1 MSRLK
6 FLLAA
11 GAVLTGCEPTTE
23 PDARAARLPAA
34 AALGSTASIRFGINE
49 LGSPFP
55 PQVGHDHS
63 TNAADNLVPRT
74 VMIARRGTVVFAV
87 DPVHQVAIYRPGV
100 EPEDVTVDG
109 STLEDADL
117 GFGIVLPLFRIN
129 DPAGRL
135 ASSPSQGLSPQSWS
149 PPPGTFDQPGR
160 YLVICT
166 SVPHFVLNRMFGWVI
181 VQ

>member
-1 MSRLK
+1 MSRLIP
-6 FLLAA
+6 LLAL
-11 GAVLTGCEPTTE
+11 GTVLAGCEPTTE
-23 PDARAARLPAA
+23 PNARPTPFSS
-34 AALGSTASIRFGINE
+34 AALGGSTASIRFGLNE

-74 VMIARRGTVVFAV
+74 VTIPRGGTVVFAV
-87 DPVHQVAIYRPGV
+87 DPVHQVAVYRPGV
-100 EPEDVTVDG
+100 EPEDIAVDG

-117 GFGIVLPLFRIN
+117 GFGIVLPFFRIN
-129 DPAGRL
+129 DPSGRL
-135 ASSPSQGLSPQSWS
+135 ARSPSQGLSPQSWS
-149 PPPGTFDQPGR
+149 PPLGTFDQPGR

>member
-1 MSRLK
+1 MSRLRIV
-6 FLLAA
+6 LAF
-11 GAVLTGCEPTTE
+11 GVILTGCEPTTE
-23 PDARAARLPAA
+23 PASRSSGWFPVAAT
-34 AALGSTASIRFGINE
+34 GSTASIRFGLNE

-55 PQVGHDHS
+55 PQAGHDHS
-63 TNAADNLVPRT
+63 TNAVDNLVPRT
-74 VMIARRGTVVFAV
+74 VTIPRGGTVVFAV
-87 DPVHQVAIYRPGV
+87 DPVHQAAVYRPGV
-100 EPEDVTVDG
+100 EPEDIAVDG

-181 VQ
+181 VK